1 MSQTIFETILAGLI
15 VVGGVIVFGLAVL
28 ATGLGLV
35 PGVVGAFVGFVSVCV
50 VWAGTGLMKVDEV

>member
-35 PGVVGAFVGFVSVCV
+35 PGVVGAFVGLVSVCV